1 MSMIKKEFILYEEAL
16 KLKKLGFDE
25 LCFTSYDDKKKLR
38 NPFDCTED
46 YNESVTYIE
55 DTTCF
60 VKNSEL
66 KLKHWVAAPTY
77 SQVFRWFE
85 ENHSIYVQKEVTT
98 NVNEILDITYT
109 IKSWQFKPVEVIFD
123 NVYDWTDRSKAE
135 LACLKKLIE
144 LVDVVV

>member
-1 MSMIKKEFILYEEAL
+1 MIEKEFILYEQAL
-16 KLKKLGFDE
+16 KLKELGFNE
-25 LCFTSYDDKKKLR
+25 PCFTSYDDKKRLR

-66 KLKHWVAAPTY
+66 KLEHWTTAPTY
-77 SQVFRWFE
+77 SQAFRWFRRE
-85 ENHSIYVQKEVTT
+85 HGLYSSINPEKLFPYDRVTGVNW
-98 NVNEILDITYT
+98 NVNICGGDGNEIGPSGTY
-109 IKSWQFKPVEVIFD
+109 S
-123 NVYDWTDRSKAE
+123 YDKAE

-144 LVDVVV
+144 LVDVVK